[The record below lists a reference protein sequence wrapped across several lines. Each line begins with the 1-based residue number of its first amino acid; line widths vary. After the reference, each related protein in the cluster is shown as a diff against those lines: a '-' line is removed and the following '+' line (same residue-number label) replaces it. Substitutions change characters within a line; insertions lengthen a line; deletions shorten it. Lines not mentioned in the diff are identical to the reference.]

1 MTDITLRDVAKT
13 AGVSISTVSRVVRGK
28 DIVHPETKRKVMK
41 AVKKLNYYPNTT
53 ARAMVKKQTN
63 TIGLIISD
71 ISNPF
76 YPPLLRG
83 VENTI
88 NKFGYSLILCNTDEN
103 AEKEKQYLKVMLEK
117 RVDGL
122 IVSLASP
129 ANARFLKEFEKRN
142 IPIVCIDRKPEN
154 MEVDTV
160 CVDNVQGAFMAV
172 EHLLKIGHRRI
183 GMVSGIRGI
192 TTTEGRVEGY
202 LKALKDHGVD
212 KSLIVEG
219 KSTIEGA
226 IGAIKELLNL
236 DFSSTALF
244 SCNNL
249 ITLGIYI
256 GLKKHGKKIPKDI
269 AVVGFDD
276 LDWAEALYP
285 PPTVVSQPTYAIGA
299 TAAQILIQRTLKEG
313 PKNRQN
319 IVLKTELIVRE
330 SCGAKSKKSHILI
343 KRGMEEGQK
352 LSKGGDDSYIMNEYE
367 S

>member
-1 MTDITLRDVAKT
+1 MTDVTLRDVAKT
-13 AGVSISTVSRVVRGK
+13 AGVSVSTVSRVVRGE
-28 DIVHPETKRKVMK
+28 DVVNPETKRKVMK
-41 AVKKLNYYPNTT
+41 AIKKLDYYVDIT

-63 TIGLIISD
+63 TIGLSISD

-88 NKFGYSLILCNTDEN
+88 NKFGYSLILCNTDES
-103 AEKEKQYLKVMLEK
+103 AEKEKRYLKVMLEK
-117 RVDGL
+117 RIDGL

-129 ANARFLKEFEKRN
+129 ANTHFLEEFEKRG
-142 IPIVCIDRKPEN
+142 IPIVCIDRKAEN
-154 MEVDTV
+154 MKVDTV
-160 CVDNVQGAFMAV
+160 CVDNIQGAFMAV

-183 GMVSGIRGI
+183 AMVSGIRGI

-202 LKALKDHGVD
+202 LKALKDYGVD

-226 IGAIKELLNL
+226 MEAVEKLLNL
-236 DFSSTALF
+236 DFSPTALF

-256 GLKKHGKKIPKDI
+256 DLKKHGKRIPKDM

-285 PPTVVSQPTYAIGA
+285 SPTVVSQPTYTIGA
-299 TAAQILIQRTLKEG
+299 TAAQILIQRILKEG

-319 IVLKTELIVRE
+319 IMLKTELIVRE
-330 SCGAKSKKSHILI
+330 SCGAKLKNH
-343 KRGMEEGQK
+343 MYQ
-352 LSKGGDDSYIMNEYE
+352 
-367 S
+367 

>member
-1 MTDITLRDVAKT
+1 MTDVTLRDVAKT
-13 AGVSISTVSRVVRGK
+13 AGVSVSTVSRVVRGE
-28 DIVHPETKRKVMK
+28 DVVNPETKRKVMK
-41 AVKKLNYYPNTT
+41 AIKKLDYYVDIT

-63 TIGLIISD
+63 TIGLSISD

-88 NKFGYSLILCNTDEN
+88 NKFGYSLILCNTDES
-103 AEKEKQYLKVMLEK
+103 AEKEKRYLKVMLEK
-117 RVDGL
+117 RIDGL

-129 ANARFLKEFEKRN
+129 ANTHFLEEFEKRG
-142 IPIVCIDRKPEN
+142 IPIVCIDRKAEN
-154 MEVDTV
+154 MKVDTV
-160 CVDNVQGAFMAV
+160 CVDNIQGAFMAV

-183 GMVSGIRGI
+183 AMVSGIRGI

-202 LKALKDHGVD
+202 LKALKDYGVD

-226 IGAIKELLNL
+226 MEAVEKLLNL
-236 DFSSTALF
+236 DFSPTALF

-256 GLKKHGKKIPKDI
+256 GLKKHGKRIPKDM

-285 PPTVVSQPTYAIGA
+285 SPTVVSQPTYTIGA
-299 TAAQILIQRTLKEG
+299 TAAQILIQRILKEG

-319 IVLKTELIVRE
+319 IMLKTELIVRE
-330 SCGAKSKKSHILI
+330 SCGAKLKNH
-343 KRGMEEGQK
+343 MYQ
-352 LSKGGDDSYIMNEYE
+352 
-367 S
+367 